1 MKKDSLFTRKFKE
14 EIYRLVEAIPKGKV
28 ATYGQLAFL
37 AGYPAHARM
46 VGKVLKESPRSL
58 RLPCHRVVNASGR
71 CVPGWKEQTEL
82 LLTEQVLFL
91 SNGNVDLEHFLWNNY
106 EEKNANIS
114 EQRAPKQNHRFPK
127 QKI

>member
-71 CVPGWKEQTEL
+71 CAPGWKEQMEL

-114 EQRAPKQNHRFPK
+114 EQRAQKQNHRFPK